1 MSELYR
7 INFAFIFLHFTI
19 FNILLLVKYI
29 FKAEKLKST
38 EKQKEK
44 E

>member
-1 MSELYR
+1 MNYIE
-7 INFAFIFLHFTI
+7 FILPWFFYIFTI

-29 FKAEKLKST
+29 FKAENLKST